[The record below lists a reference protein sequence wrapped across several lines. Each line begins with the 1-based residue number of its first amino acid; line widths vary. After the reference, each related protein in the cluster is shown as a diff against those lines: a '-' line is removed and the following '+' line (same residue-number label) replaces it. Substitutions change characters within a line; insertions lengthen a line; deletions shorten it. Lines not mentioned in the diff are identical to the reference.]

1 MKTKIIVISGPT
13 ATGKTEMSIRMAKK
27 YDASII
33 NFDSLLFYREIS
45 IGTAKPSIQE
55 RKEVPHY
62 MIDSHSIFNP
72 INAADYFQ
80 QTIPLI
86 KELSK
91 KNDKPIIL
99 VGGSGFYLQTIL
111 KGMFDSK
118 TSPDHVIKKSNEL
131 YQKEGI
137 SPFLEILKVHDQASF
152 ERYHENDHYRIRRA
166 VEHWWSTNQPFSESR
181 ELMELKKQIAP
192 PVVYGWDILH
202 LHLDVSKELH
212 WDIIQKRTKRMLKNG
227 IIEEVKEL
235 LQQGATGNEKP
246 LKSIGYLEVFKY
258 LNGEIND
265 LDGLEERINISTRQ
279 LAKAQR
285 TWFKKVEKIS
295 YNPLED
301 WDELESQV
309 QKFLSI

>member
-1 MKTKIIVISGPT
+1 MKTKIIVVSGPT
-13 ATGKTEMSIRMAKK
+13 ATGKTDMSIRLAKK
-27 YDASII
+27 YNASII

-45 IGTAKPSIQE
+45 IGTAKPSLQE
-55 RKEVPHY
+55 RKEIPHY

-86 KELSK
+86 IELSK
-91 KNDKPIIL
+91 KSDNPIIL

-118 TSPDHVIKKSNEL
+118 TSPDHVVEKSNKL
-131 YQKEGI
+131 YQQEGI
-137 SPFLEILKVHDQASF
+137 LPFLEILKAHDQASY

-166 VEHWWSTNQPFSESR
+166 VEHWWSTKTPFSESR
-181 ELMELKKQIAP
+181 EQMELKKQTAP
-192 PVVYGWDILH
+192 PIVYGWDILH
-202 LHLDVSKELH
+202 LHLDVNKELH
-212 WDIIQKRTKRMLKNG
+212 WDIIQRRTSKMLENG
-227 IIEEVKEL
+227 IVEEVKGL

-265 LDGLEERINISTRQ
+265 LDGLQERINISTRQ

-285 TWFKKVEKIS
+285 TWFKKVEKMS

-301 WDELESQV
+301 WDKIESQV
-309 QKFLSI
+309 QEFLTL